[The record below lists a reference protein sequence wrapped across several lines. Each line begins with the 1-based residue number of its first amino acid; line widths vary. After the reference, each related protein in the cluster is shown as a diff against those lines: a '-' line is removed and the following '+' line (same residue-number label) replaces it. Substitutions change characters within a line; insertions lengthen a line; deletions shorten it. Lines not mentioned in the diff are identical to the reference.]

1 MKPNLRHL
9 RVFLA
14 AFDTGSIT
22 QAASQC
28 FVSQPAVTQ
37 SIHKLEHDYAS
48 PMFDRTP
55 QGLFP
60 TEAGRIL
67 AARVRRAFAM
77 LDPVLGDLSLRLR
90 HTATASQLTAL
101 IAATETEN
109 FTLAARRL
117 GLAQPSVHRAV
128 SDLEK
133 DAGRS
138 LFERT
143 SRGVH
148 ATRPAARLAQAAQL
162 AFAELEQAEADLGEM
177 SGREVGRIV
186 VGAMPLSRSSIL
198 PEAIARFRRRR
209 TTLPIRALDGPYDD
223 LIMGLRRGEVDFLVG
238 AMRSPSPV
246 GDIVQETLFD
256 DELIVVCRRGH
267 PLLSQKD
274 LSPSP
279 LVMFPWVVNT
289 LGTPARNMF
298 EKVFSGTARPASL
311 VETGSMVLMRE
322 LLQVSDHL
330 GFISKLQIR
339 SDLKHGAVVQL
350 PALLPDTARPIGLT
364 FRQGWMPTSA
374 QRDLI
379 EDIRVA
385 TCAMSGRSSAVSL

>member
-22 QAASQC
+22 QAASLC

-37 SIHKLEHDYAS
+37 SIHKLEQDCAS

-55 QGLFP
+55 RGLFA
-60 TEAGRIL
+60 TEAGGVL
-67 AARVRRAFAM
+67 AERVRRAFAI
-77 LDPVLGDLSLRLR
+77 LDPVLGDLSTRLP

-101 IAATETEN
+101 IAAAETEN

-117 GLAQPSVHRAV
+117 GLAQPSVHRAI

-133 DAGRS
+133 DAGRT

-143 SRGVH
+143 SRGMH
-148 ATRPAARLAQAAQL
+148 ATRPATRLARAAQL
-162 AFAELEQAEADLGEM
+162 AFAELEQAEAELGEL

-198 PEAIARFRRRR
+198 PDAIARFRRRR
-209 TTLPIRALDGPYDD
+209 TVLPIRALDGPYHD
-223 LIMGLRRGEVDFLVG
+223 LVAGLRRGEVDFLIG
-238 AMRSPSPV
+238 ALRNPAPIE
-246 GDIVQETLFD
+246 DIVQEALFD
-256 DELIVVCRRGH
+256 DELIVVCRPEH
-267 PLLSQKD
+267 PLLPQAD
-274 LSPSP
+274 LYPAR
-279 LVMFPWVVNT
+279 LATYPWVVNI
-289 LGTPARNMF
+289 LGTPARSMF
-298 EKVFSGTARPASL
+298 ETVFDGGAHPASL

-322 LLQVSDHL
+322 LLQVTDHL

-339 SDLKHGAVVQL
+339 SDLQQGAVVRL
-350 PALLPDTARPIGLT
+350 PARLPDTARPIGLT
-364 FRQGWMPTSA
+364 FRQGWVPTGA

-379 EDIRVA
+379 ADIRAA
-385 TCAMSGRSSAVSL
+385 TAAVSGQ